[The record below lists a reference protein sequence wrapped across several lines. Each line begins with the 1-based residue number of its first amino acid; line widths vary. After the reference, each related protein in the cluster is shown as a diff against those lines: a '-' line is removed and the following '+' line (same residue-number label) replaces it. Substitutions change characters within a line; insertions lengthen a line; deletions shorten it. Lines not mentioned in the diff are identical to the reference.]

1 MHTSDKEENP
11 SSRQALS
18 SPDSTNN
25 EQTSPTHSKWPL
37 FLTSL
42 ENPQYRWLFFG
53 NFAFF
58 FAMQGQILT
67 RSFLAWELTH
77 SELSL
82 ATINLVVAIPILVAS
97 VIGGA
102 ITDRVERRQ
111 LVIIGQSLIVCNEVF
126 VLTLLLTNQ
135 LEYWHLLC
143 TVFVAGCAFPFITP
157 ARMALVYNTVGPA
170 KLGNAMALSAGGM
183 NLARVLGP
191 ATMGIVINYYEIKGA
206 YVLSILLYLI
216 AVLSMF
222 AVSKNRAPQSTRK
235 PLLSEIKYGF
245 EYVANNRAVLMCLI
259 FGLIPMF
266 LAMPFQNLLVVFSD
280 EVWHV
285 GERGFGIMMAATGIG
300 GVIGSIWIAR
310 RGENPKRLRLMIISA
325 LLFAIFLGMF
335 CMTNHFYL
343 ALIPLLVANIF
354 ANACQTLNNTSVQ
367 LLIDDAVRG
376 RVSSFMMMSFGLT
389 PLGVLPMAMA
399 AEKIGAPYAVLGAC
413 AGLLISVLIFYLVS
427 PTLRNL
433 DFSVQQT
440 LKH

>member
-1 MHTSDKEENP
+1 
-11 SSRQALS
+11 
-18 SPDSTNN
+18 
-25 EQTSPTHSKWPL
+25 
-37 FLTSL
+37 
-42 ENPQYRWLFFG
+42 
-53 NFAFF
+53 
-58 FAMQGQILT
+58 
-67 RSFLAWELTH
+67 
-77 SELSL
+77 
-82 ATINLVVAIPILVAS
+82 
-97 VIGGA
+97 
-102 ITDRVERRQ
+102 
-111 LVIIGQSLIVCNEVF
+111 
-126 VLTLLLTNQ
+126 
-135 LEYWHLLC
+135 
-143 TVFVAGCAFPFITP
+143 
-157 ARMALVYNTVGPA
+157 
-170 KLGNAMALSAGGM
+170 
-183 NLARVLGP
+183 
-191 ATMGIVINYYEIKGA
+191 
-206 YVLSILLYLI
+206 
-216 AVLSMF
+216 
-222 AVSKNRAPQSTRK
+222 
-235 PLLSEIKYGF
+235 
-245 EYVANNRAVLMCLI
+245 
-259 FGLIPMF
+259 
-266 LAMPFQNLLVVFSD
+266 
-280 EVWHV
+280 
-285 GERGFGIMMAATGIG
+285 MMAATGIG